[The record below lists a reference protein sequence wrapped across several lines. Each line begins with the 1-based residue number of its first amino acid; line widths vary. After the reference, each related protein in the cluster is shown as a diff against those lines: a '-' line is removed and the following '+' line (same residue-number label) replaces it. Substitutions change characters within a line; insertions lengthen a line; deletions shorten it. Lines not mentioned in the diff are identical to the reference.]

1 MLNIPAAR
9 KALAFLFLALSA
21 AAPVAHAQ
29 VISLGGAEDVTILGA
44 TTVTNTGVT
53 IVYGNIALTPGTS
66 VTGFPPG
73 QVINGSIHINN
84 GSRAQRTREH

>member
-1 MLNIPAAR
+1 MLNIAAAR
-9 KALAFLFLALSA
+9 KTLAFILLALFA
-21 AAPVAHAQ
+21 AAPLAPAQ
-29 VISLGGAEDVTILGA
+29 IISLGGAENVTFLGA

-73 QVINGSIHINN
+73 QVINGAIHINN
-84 GSRAQRTREH
+84 GI